1 MKFLLAIVVV
11 LLLVG
16 GVGAFVVE
24 TGRMPIAATTP
35 PDVVDRVAITAK
47 FKAVVRGASGL
58 QVKLPADAASVA
70 RGRDHYVENCLPC
83 HGAPGVKPAEFA
95 EGMNPKPPDIDGPLQ
110 TYDDAQLFWVIK
122 NGIRA
127 TGMPG
132 FGVNHKDDE
141 IAAIAAFVRHTPHL
155 SAEER
160 KELAEAAPHEDHHHE
175 EGEGQPAPHEHTGGE
190 PHHHH

>member
-1 MKFLLAIVVV
+1 MKFLLAILVV

-16 GVGAFVVE
+16 GVAAFVVE
-24 TGRMPIAATTP
+24 TGRVPIAATAP
-35 PDVVDRVAITAK
+35 PDVVDRFALAAK
-47 FKAVVRGASGL
+47 PKAVARGAAGL
-58 QVKLPADAASVA
+58 QVKVPADAASLA
-70 RGRDHYVENCLPC
+70 RGRDHYVEHCLPC

-95 EGMNPKPPDIDGPLQ
+95 EGMNPKPPDVDGTLVQ
-110 TYDDAQLFWVIK
+110 HYDDAQLFWVVK

-127 TGMPG
+127 TGMPA
-132 FGVNHKDDE
+132 FAANHKDDE
-141 IAAIAAFVRHTPHL
+141 IAAIVAFVRHTPHL

-175 EGEGQPAPHEHTGGE
+175 GEGAAPHEHGEGE